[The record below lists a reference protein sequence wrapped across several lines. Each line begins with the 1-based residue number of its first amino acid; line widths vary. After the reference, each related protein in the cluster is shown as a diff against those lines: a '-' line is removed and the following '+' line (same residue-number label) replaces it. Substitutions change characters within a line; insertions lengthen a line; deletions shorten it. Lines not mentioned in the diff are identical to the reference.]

1 MYTKGILMADDTYA
15 MQEETTDSLLYQ
27 LQVLFGS
34 LQQSVK
40 RYVDTTSFCHA
51 VKVSHILFL
60 FVYFKLIFFF

>member
-51 VKVSHILFL
+51 VKVSQIL
-60 FVYFKLIFFF
+60 VIF